1 MATMY
6 ETIMNLPL
14 FKGLSHEQVSSFL
27 EKTHI
32 KFSKYSDGEKI
43 VSAGERV
50 KEIKCL
56 ISGQLRLHHN
66 IGKNNMIRLT
76 ELRCTNE
83 VLGADRLFGMN
94 TTYEFD
100 AYAVGN
106 ASTMEF
112 SKEQYQNLLNA
123 GSIYLINY
131 LNFLSY
137 GTQIRFNIF
146 SDYPLG
152 GIAANCARLI
162 RTYCSRTSEEIT
174 FYFEPSALAQFCGL
188 NVNSLNEEIANLERL
203 GIAKQIS
210 GGFSIVSEERLLEM

>member
-1 MATMY
+1 MY

-32 KFSKYSDGEKI
+32 KFSKYSDREKI
-43 VSAGERV
+43 ISAGERV

-56 ISGQLRLHHN
+56 ISGQMRLSYN
-66 IGKNNMIRLT
+66 LGNDNCFRLT
-76 ELRCTNE
+76 ELRRNHE
-83 VLGADRLFGMN
+83 VLGADRLFGMD
-94 TTYEFD
+94 TTYGFD

-106 ASTMEF
+106 VSTMEF

-137 GTQIRFNIF
+137 GAQVRFNIF
-146 SDYPLG
+146 SDYPKG
-152 GIAANCARLI
+152 GVAVNCARLI
-162 RTYCSRTSEEIT
+162 RTYCSRNSENIT
-174 FYFEPSALAQFCGL
+174 FYFNHQDFAQFCDMDPDSF
-188 NVNSLNEEIANLERL
+188 NREIAYLESS
-203 GIAKQIS
+203 GIIRQIP
-210 GGFSIVSEERLLEM
+210 GGISIVSEERLLEGL